1 MIQHGI
7 AKGDAFWITIAL
19 GSVVNY
25 VVLTSL
31 NAVSN
36 KKTDDES
43 KGTTSN
49 GNEEKEETAKFFS
62 SQRRGPTTAMVPI
75 WGTPNRA
82 KCNNIHDYF
91 TRILSSDAGSQLEI

>member
-31 NAVSN
+31 NATSN

-49 GNEEKEETAKFFS
+49 GNEEKEET
-62 SQRRGPTTAMVPI
+62 QRRGPTTAMVPI
-75 WGTPNRA
+75 WGTQKRA

-91 TRILSSDAGSQLEI
+91 THILSSDAGSQLEI